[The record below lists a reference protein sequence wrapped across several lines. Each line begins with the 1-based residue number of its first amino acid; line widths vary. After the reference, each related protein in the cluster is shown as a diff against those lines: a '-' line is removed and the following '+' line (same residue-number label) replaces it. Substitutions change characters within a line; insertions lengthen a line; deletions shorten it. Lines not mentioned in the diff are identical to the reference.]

1 VQIWQC
7 KIRNLRRKIN
17 GWNRN
22 REAEIRRSKNKLINE
37 SDAIDLL
44 SEKRPLSDLEN
55 DRKKEI
61 SIKLEQIWRIEQIKE
76 RQRAK
81 EKDIKE
87 GDKNR
92 AYFFAKANQRRRKK
106 VVSCLEDGERVLS
119 ENKDLINHAVQFY
132 KKLFGK
138 ELKENMELDT
148 SFWAKEESN
157 PRRE

>member
-87 GDKNR
+87 GDKNT

-106 VVSCLEDGERVLS
+106 VVSYLEDGERVLS

>member
-87 GDKNR
+87 GDKNT

>member
-1 VQIWQC
+1 MQIWQC

-87 GDKNR
+87 GDKNT

>member
-1 VQIWQC
+1 M
-7 KIRNLRRKIN
+7 RRKIN

-87 GDKNR
+87 GDKNT

>member
-55 DRKKEI
+55 DRKEI

-87 GDKNR
+87 GDKNT